1 MGKLA
6 TTASL
11 SDYPK
16 ITIASMKDKLG
27 QHANA
32 IRMNYFFRGKPY
44 AYDVGITTS
53 SCHYGNYRYW
63 FICPHCGKRVGVL
76 YCAGLYVCRHCIG
89 ANYQTQLEQPLER
102 VRRKKY
108 KVGKKLYWW
117 SGEIGKSFPMKPK
130 GMHQKTFDRIWTEF
144 KALEKQ
150 ENDYLIASFVN
161 FANRHNLDI
170 SGAFGE

>member
-1 MGKLA
+1 MLNDLDMGKLA
-6 TTASL
+6 TTHSL

-16 ITIASMKDKLG
+16 MTITSVKHRLG
-27 QHANA
+27 QHAKA
-32 IRMNYFFRGKPY
+32 IRLDYSFKGKSY
-44 AYDVGITTS
+44 GYDVGITTS

-63 FICPHCGKRVGVL
+63 FNCPNCNKRVGVL

-117 SGEIGKSFPMKPK
+117 SSEIRCLS
-130 GMHQKTFDRIWTEF
+130 R
-144 KALEKQ
+144 
-150 ENDYLIASFVN
+150 
-161 FANRHNLDI
+161 
-170 SGAFGE
+170 

>member
-6 TTASL
+6 TTSSL

-16 ITIASMKDKLG
+16 MTITSVKHKLG
-27 QHANA
+27 QHAKA
-32 IRMNYFFRGKPY
+32 IHLDYSFRGKPY
-44 AYDVGITTS
+44 GYDVGITTS

-63 FICPHCGKRVGVL
+63 FICPKCGKRVSVL

-130 GMHQKTFDRIWTEF
+130 GMHQKTFDRLHGYYQELEYRENLECMARF
-144 KALEKQ
+144 K
-150 ENDYLIASFVN
+150 SFCSKRGLN
-161 FANRHNLDI
+161 Y
-170 SGAFGE
+170 

>member
-16 ITIASMKDKLG
+16 MTITSVKHRLG
-27 QHANA
+27 QHAKA
-32 IRMNYFFRGKPY
+32 IRLDYSFSGKSY

-63 FICPHCGKRVGVL
+63 FNCPNCNKRVGVL

-89 ANYQTQLEQPLER
+89 ANYATQLMQPIDKLF
-102 VRRKKY
+102 RKVAKIRHRLQWQQ
-108 KVGKKLYWW
+108 GIANGHG
-117 SGEIGKSFPMKPK
+117 SRPK
-130 GMHQKTFDRIWTEF
+130 GMHRKTYDRLVSEHDRIADTLLG
-144 KALEKQ
+144 LEWEWVSK
-150 ENDYLIASFVN
+150 LK
-161 FANRHNLDI
+161 R
-170 SGAFGE
+170 

>member
-1 MGKLA
+1 MDKLKRA

-53 SCHYGNYRYW
+53 SYHYGNYRYW
-63 FICPHCGKRVGVL
+63 FNCPNCNKRVSVL
-76 YCAGLYVCRHCIG
+76 YCAGLYVCRHCIN
-89 ANYQTQLEQPLER
+89 ANYASQLMQPIDKLF
-102 VRRKKY
+102 RKVAKIRHRLQWQQGIAY
-108 KVGKKLYWW
+108 GHG
-117 SGEIGKSFPMKPK
+117 SRPK
-130 GMHQKTFDRIWTEF
+130 GMHHSTYARLVAEHDKLAQQIIGVMSK
-144 KALEKQ
+144 
-150 ENDYLIASFVN
+150 
-161 FANRHNLDI
+161 
-170 SGAFGE
+170 